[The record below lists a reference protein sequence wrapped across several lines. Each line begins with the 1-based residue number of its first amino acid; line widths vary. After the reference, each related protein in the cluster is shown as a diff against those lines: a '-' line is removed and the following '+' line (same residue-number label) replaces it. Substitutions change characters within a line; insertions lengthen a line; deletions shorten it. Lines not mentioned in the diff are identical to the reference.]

1 MKTFT
6 AIAALAAVV
15 PAVVGQQLTVNT
27 PANVVQCEPVQIT
40 WSSTTPPYYL
50 SFVPANQPT
59 APAIKQFPPQQETS
73 YTWLV
78 DLQANTNFCINTSVN
93 EGPTGSSGSS
103 DSSPSNTSGGS
114 SPTSSGGSSA
124 SKSSSASS
132 TTSAP
137 STASASSIVVA
148 TSIVASTSIV
158 AATSTTT
165 ITSTVSRLICL
176 VRLIGRSRPRGPAD
190 QPYRYLL
197 KTPR

>member
-6 AIAALAAVV
+6 VIAALAAVV

-114 SPTSSGGSSA
+114 SPTSGSNPTSGGSSA
-124 SKSSSASS
+124 SKSSSASAS
-132 TTSAP
+132 PSASP
-137 STASASSIVVA
+137 TASGNSNSAARVGSSSTAFGI
-148 TSIVASTSIV
+148 
-158 AATSTTT
+158 AA
-165 ITSTVSRLICL
+165 IMGL
-176 VRLIGRSRPRGPAD
+176 VGAALF
-190 QPYRYLL
+190 
-197 KTPR
+197 